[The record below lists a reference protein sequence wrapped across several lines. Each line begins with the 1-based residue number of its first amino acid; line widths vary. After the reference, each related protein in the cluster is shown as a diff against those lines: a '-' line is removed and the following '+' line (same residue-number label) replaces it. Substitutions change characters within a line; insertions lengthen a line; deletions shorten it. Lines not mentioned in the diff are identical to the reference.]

1 MLPEDEDGEDVA
13 QDAQPPTQGES
24 HTLQVEGSQESR
36 VWVTALL
43 STV

>member
-24 HTLQVEGSQESR
+24 HTLQVEGSQQGR
-36 VWVTALL
+36 VRVTALL